1 MTQVPPPREVVCIF
15 KNKQGNENLHKNFA
29 KCLVKTNN
37 WSPSVNAVKLSVSTY
52 STDSVPDI
60 DNSIINCRIK
70 KMRCF
75 KLASVNINKLST
87 HIDEVR
93 ILLAD
98 KHFDVLAIQETKL
111 NISDEDYNF
120 SICGYELIRRDR
132 LSNNGGSICLILN
145 LQ

>member
-1 MTQVPPPREVVCIF
+1 M
-15 KNKQGNENLHKNFA
+15 
-29 KCLVKTNN
+29 
-37 WSPSVNAVKLSVSTY
+37 NAVKSSVSTY
-52 STDSVPDI
+52 STDSVPGI
-60 DNSIINCRIK
+60 IK

-75 KLASVNINKLST
+75 KLTSVNINKLST

-98 KHFDVLAIQETKL
+98 EYFDVLAIQETKL

-120 SICGYELIRRDR
+120 SICGYEHNRRDR

>member
-1 MTQVPPPREVVCIF
+1 M
-15 KNKQGNENLHKNFA
+15 
-29 KCLVKTNN
+29 
-37 WSPSVNAVKLSVSTY
+37 NAVKPSVSTY